1 MASVGVHQAAFV
13 LANGFASATARTG
26 HVCHRGMLNPG
37 KTVSAG
43 TAFPAYRGLLR
54 VGNDLSDCESVCSTS
69 GSTSPA
75 HGAPSG
81 LSRSRQLVRRASLS
95 SPLEDKEASRNEVVA
110 VTAPG
115 LSRRDVLAS
124 GVGLVGLT
132 LSGLSVSDEAK
143 AKAVDVEDWEPVSLP
158 VDRGVVLLDVG
169 FVPDEPGRGYLVGT
183 RQTLLESTDGG
194 KTWDP
199 RVIGEAEEE
208 GYNFRFNS
216 VSFNGKEGWVVGKP
230 AILLHSEDAGRNWT
244 RIPLSTRLPGNPVLV
259 KGTGPN
265 SAEMVTDEGAIY
277 ITSNKGYNWKAAV
290 EETVS
295 ATLNRTVSSGIGGA
309 SYYTGTF
316 SNISRSL
323 NGSYVA
329 VSSRGNFFLTWEPGQ
344 SYWVPHNRV
353 SSRRIQNMGWRTD
366 GGLWLVTRGGGL
378 YLSQGEGVS
387 EDFKEARLSSR
398 GFGILD
404 VGFVSNAQAFAA
416 GGSGILLKTQDGG
429 KTWSRDK
436 TADDIAANLYAV
448 RFVNDKQGFVL
459 GNNGVLLRYIGGGI
473 ASG

>member
-1 MASVGVHQAAFV
+1 MASVGVHQAAVV
-13 LANGFASATARTG
+13 LANGFPSATARTG
-26 HVCHRGMLNPG
+26 PVCHRGMLNPS
-37 KTVSAG
+37 KTVSAV
-43 TAFPAYRGLLR
+43 TAFSAYRGLVR
-54 VGNDLSDCESVCSTS
+54 VSNDLSDCESVCSTS

-81 LSRSRQLVRRASLS
+81 LGSRSRRLVCRASSS
-95 SPLEDKEASRNEVVA
+95 SPLQENEGSMHEVA
-110 VTAPG
+110 ATVPG
-115 LSRRDVLAS
+115 LTRRDVLAS
-124 GVGLVGLT
+124 SVGLAGLA
-132 LSGLSVSDEAK
+132 LSGLSVGKEAK
-143 AKAVDVEDWEPVSLP
+143 AADVEDWEPVPLP

-169 FVPDEPGRGYLVGT
+169 FVPDEPQRGYLVGT
-183 RQTLLESTDGG
+183 RQTLLETTDGG

-199 RVIGEAEEE
+199 RLIGEADEE

-216 VSFNGKEGWVVGKP
+216 VSFNGTEGWIVGKP
-230 AILLHSEDAGRNWT
+230 AILLHSDDAGKNWT

-259 KGTGPN
+259 KGTGPS

-277 ITSNKGYNWKAAV
+277 VTSNKGYNWKAAV

-316 SNISRSL
+316 SNINRSL
-323 NGSYVA
+323 DGSYVA

-344 SYWVPHNRV
+344 SFWVPHNRV

-387 EDFKEARLSSR
+387 ENFKEARLSSR

-404 VGFVSNAQAFAA
+404 VGFVSKDQAFAA

-429 KTWSRDK
+429 KTWIRDK

-448 RFVNDKQGFVL
+448 RFVNEKQGFVL
-459 GNNGVLLRYIGGGI
+459 GNNGVLLRYIGSGI